1 MLGSLSTA
9 DADIVARWRG
19 AKSTAVGFLI
29 DSSTWLTL
37 PEPARVEADHARTA
51 TALRLV
57 QAGWRVTGVTH
68 GDRLPALW
76 PQAGRGPQGFAWRAA
91 MAETVTTAGGT
102 R

>member
-1 MLGSLSTA
+1 MQA
-9 DADIVARWRG
+9 DR
-19 AKSTAVGFLI
+19 
-29 DSSTWLTL
+29 
-37 PEPARVEADHARTA
+37 ARTA
-51 TALRLV
+51 AALRLV